1 MLTGKGPEW
10 GGSQIRPEATGYG
23 AVFFAENILKDE
35 GKDLKVRGGVGW
47 HERGMHWGGGGGGKG
62 GMRWELGAFSVG

>member
-1 MLTGKGPEW
+1 MQLTWDRAVPLTHHAQCMQRRPEW

-35 GKDLKVRGGVGW
+35 GRTLEVGARVLDCWLGV
-47 HERGMHWGGGGGGKG
+47 
-62 GMRWELGAFSVG
+62 LLS